1 MELTADELYLAIHAV
16 NIQTDY
22 EAARVQM
29 CATPERIKYHED
41 RAKAYDALGHKLYPL
56 WVETKKKEMNQA

>member
-29 CATPERIKYHED
+29 CATPERIKYH
-41 RAKAYDALGHKLYPL
+41 
-56 WVETKKKEMNQA
+56 

>member
-1 MELTADELYLAIHAV
+1 MELTADELYLAILAI

-29 CATPERIKYHED
+29 SDTPERIKYHEK
-41 RAKAYDALGHKLYPL
+41 RAEAYDALGHKLYPI